1 MRKTRTIKEDPFSM
15 KEYLKETTLTDTS
28 DILRTRLHMTKLTC
42 NYEKML
48 ENQLTSCPLCGMQ
61 GKQETEHYFSR
72 CKATEYLAKIWNTE
86 AEDLQ
91 GPLEHQQRAKNH
103 T

>member
-1 MRKTRTIKEDPFSM
+1 
-15 KEYLKETTLTDTS
+15 
-28 DILRTRLHMTKLTC
+28 
-42 NYEKML
+42 ML

-103 T
+103 LKKVEILMETHMKKRRKQNQQ